1 MSITGYDTE
10 AAVTARSGA
19 SANTSAKG
27 APSFDWQSAWRRAI
41 VFGAGFGIVIGERDL
56 EVAIVRARPSGATL
70 VAATTVADF
79 RNRPA
84 AEWGAELLRF
94 LAATGETR
102 LAATVLL
109 PRDEVIVR
117 TVTLPGVA
125 DKDAAS
131 AIELQ
136 IDNLHPWGDVEIAWG
151 WSRAGRDDLVVGLAR
166 KERLDSYETLFA
178 EAGILLAA
186 VTFSTAVIHSAIRI
200 WSAAPASLLC
210 FNTVCSNTAG
220 HGRTEIYGESESR
233 AIFSAEFSIAPER
246 ALALSRAELRIA
258 PDYPARTLSE
268 ALPPAAGGKTAA
280 APSSALAYAAAVAGS
295 ATRATK
301 FANLLPPER
310 RASHNRLQY
319 LIPGILAVLLAIALV
334 AVFAVFPAIEQRRYR
349 EDLDRAARQLE
360 PVVLRAQTLEKKVN
374 SDRLKITALDEFR
387 GRPRADLDVL
397 NELTRL
403 LPPPIWTSAVEIY
416 PDYAIV
422 SGEADQAAPL
432 LKILDSSPFFQSSE
446 FALSVTRN
454 GQVEQFRIKTARRGR
469 TGRTTP

>member
-1 MSITGYDTE
+1 MSATRYETE
-10 AAVTARSGA
+10 AGVAARSGTSA
-19 SANTSAKG
+19 STPAKG
-27 APSFDWQSAWRRAI
+27 AASFLLLPVWRRAI
-41 VFGAGFGIVIGERDL
+41 VFGTGFGIVIGERNL
-56 EVAIVRARPSGATL
+56 EAAIVRARPSGPTLTAT
-70 VAATTVADF
+70 TTVADF

-94 LAATGETR
+94 LAGAAENR
-102 LAATVLL
+102 LAATLLL

-117 TVTLPGVA
+117 TVTLPGVS
-125 DKDAAS
+125 DKDAAG

-136 IDNLHPWGDVEIAWG
+136 IDNLHPWGDVEVAWG
-151 WSRAGRDDLVVGLAR
+151 WSRAGRDDLVVGLVR

-210 FNTVCSNTAG
+210 FNTD
-220 HGRTEIYGESESR
+220 GRGQTEIYGESESR
-233 AIFSAEFSIAPER
+233 AVFSAGFSVAPER

-258 PDYPARTLSE
+258 PDYPARPLAE
-268 ALPPAAGGKTAA
+268 ALPLAGGKTPAP
-280 APSSALAYAAAVAGS
+280 PSSPSAALAYAAAVAGA
-295 ATRATK
+295 ATRVTQ
-301 FANLLPPER
+301 FANLLPLER

-319 LIPGILAVLLAIALV
+319 LIPGILAVLLVSALV
-334 AVFAVFPAIEQRRYR
+334 AVFLVFPAMERRRYR

-360 PVVLRAQTLEKKVN
+360 PAVSRAQTLEKRVN
-374 SDRLKITALDEFR
+374 SDRLRIAALDEFR
-387 GRPRADLDVL
+387 RRPQADLAVL

-432 LKILDSSPFFQSSE
+432 LKVLDSSPFFQNSE
-446 FALSVTRN
+446 FVLSVTRN
-454 GQVEQFRIKTARRGR
+454 GPVEQFRIKTARRGR
-469 TGRTTP
+469 MGRTTP